1 MKTISASDYIL
12 YKSNLLKKFA
22 GNDYQF
28 AELSRSDMFQISLF
42 MAEEKS
48 DGQLSFEVRQQI
60 SLEKMMNQL
69 NFFDMTLKCDPQV
82 DCNGSGTCINQP

>member
-1 MKTISASDYIL
+1 
-12 YKSNLLKKFA
+12 
-22 GNDYQF
+22 
-28 AELSRSDMFQISLF
+28 MFQISLF

-60 SLEKMMNQL
+60 ALEKMMNQL

-82 DCNGSGTCINQP
+82 DCNGSGTCINQPKNYMNQCSCTGSFVGYRCQYKDSDELFLYERVIN